1 MKDFILNII
10 PYFLILNAIF
20 IYFFKNESFKI
31 LNLLYFS
38 LIFSLGFFVLF
49 SNPIEDDILKKL
61 NIPNLNNILEYGSLV
76 IIFLSFIF
84 LRKALK
90 KD

>member
-1 MKDFILNII
+1 MKDFILNTI
-10 PYFLILNAIF
+10 PYFLVLNAIC
-20 IYFFKNESFKI
+20 IYFFRNQSFKI

-38 LIFSLGFFVLF
+38 LIFSLGIFVLSF
-49 SNPIEDDILKKL
+49 NPIEHDILKKL

-90 KD
+90 

>member
-38 LIFSLGFFVLF
+38 LIFSLGIFVLSF
-49 SNPIEDDILKKL
+49 NPIEHDILKKL
-61 NIPNLNNILEYGSLV
+61 NIPNLNNILEYSSLV

>member
-10 PYFLILNAIF
+10 PYFLILNAIC
-20 IYFFKNESFKI
+20 IYFFRNQSFKI

-38 LIFSLGFFVLF
+38 LIFSLGIFVLL
-49 SNPIEDDILKKL
+49 SSPTEHEILKKL
-61 NIPNLNNILEYGSLV
+61 NLPNLNNILVYGSLV
-76 IIFLSFIF
+76 IICLSFIF
-84 LRKALK
+84 LKKALK

>member
-61 NIPNLNNILEYGSLV
+61 NIPNLNNILEYSSLV